1 MEKKNIFLSNTKEVM
16 PYTSPRG
23 GGGENNYPLLTR
35 PLTHVRKLKHELESI
50 VTSDIRVE
58 QVAEIR
64 QKDGIYLEV
73 SGKQGYE
80 LNYKS
85 LEAERSGIQL
95 LNVKIKDAVTK
106 ATIFVP
112 RNKTSILLNKFNRFE
127 ETLLA
132 NKKLKNNDLVRSI
145 DSICIADVEAFW
157 CGPPEDIPTSG
168 TRTWCEVWLNTE
180 KHYNDEDVLTVFK
193 LLLDEFNIE
202 YKSDYISF
210 PERIVMLIRV
220 NYNDLVALLQCSKN
234 IAEFRKCIEPNS
246 FFINE
251 SLTFQYD
258 WIENIKNRLQNT
270 DSNATICLLDTGVSS
285 AHPLI
290 DLFIQA
296 HDIHTVFD
304 DGDLRDYC
312 GHGTGMAGIALY
324 NDLNQL
330 LLSSDDITIPYR
342 LESSKILRSQENN
355 PELYGAITAQGILF
369 NEIVNPD
376 KDRSICMAV
385 TTDATYGIPT
395 SWSGAIDE
403 IVAGVNISDNEN
415 ENKRL
420 MYISA
425 GNVDPSNLRDISYPD
440 VNITSCVENPGQSWN
455 ALTVGA
461 YNSKIQIDDV
471 DFLGC
476 HPVADIDELS
486 PYSRTSILWEN
497 KWPIK
502 PEILM
507 DGGNMAYNDNFYSNC
522 DDLSLLT
529 TNHKLSDNLFSTIWA
544 TSAATAQASKLSAE
558 IYCKYPNAWPET
570 IRALMV
576 HSARW
581 TDKMK
586 RQFLPSHTPN
596 KTQIRQLLRTCGY
609 GIPDFQRAVSCQNNS
624 VNMIIEEELQP
635 FNINQRKDI
644 VTNELHIHK
653 LPWPKEVLES
663 LGNEEVELR
672 VTLSY
677 YIEPSPGNIGWKEK
691 YSYQSCGLR
700 FEIKNSLESLDD
712 FKKRVNKVARDED
725 SNWRNELGISAPWY
739 LGVNNRNVGSIHSDF
754 MCVPAIDLANA
765 NDIAVYPVGGWWK
778 NRKRLKRYY
787 DKIRYSLII
796 SLSTKETEVDFYTP
810 IITEV
815 QTPIMIALS

>member
-1 MEKKNIFLSNTKEVM
+1 M
-16 PYTSPRG
+16 
-23 GGGENNYPLLTR
+23 TR
-35 PLTHVRKLKHELESI
+35 PLTHVRKLKHELETI
-50 VTSDIRVE
+50 VTSDIRAE
-58 QVAEIR
+58 QVTEIR

-106 ATIFVP
+106 ATIFIP
-112 RNKTSILLNKFNRFE
+112 RNKTSILLNKFNKFE

-132 NKKLKNNDLVRSI
+132 NKKLKNKDLVRSI

-157 CGPPEDIPTSG
+157 CGPSEDIPSSG
-168 TRTWCEVWLNTE
+168 TRIWCEVWLSTKN
-180 KHYNDEDVLTVFK
+180 HYNDEDVLTVFK

-258 WIENIKNRLQNT
+258 WIENIKNRLQYT

-290 DLFIQA
+290 EPFIQA

-312 GHGTGMAGIALY
+312 GHGTGMVGIALY

-403 IVAGVNISDNEN
+403 IVAGVNISDNDN

-425 GNVDPSNLRDISYPD
+425 GNVDPSNLQDISYPN

-461 YNSKIQIDDV
+461 YNSKIQIDDI

-635 FNINQRKDI
+635 FNMNQRKDI

-663 LGNEEVELR
+663 LGNVEVELR

-725 SNWRNELGISAPWY
+725 SNWCNELGISAPWY

-778 NRKRLKRYY
+778 NRKRLKKYY